1 MRHSTKSYL
10 LLTMVVFFVGLAM
23 FVGTVSTRADSP
35 LPDQNPQYQYHSIQ
49 LQAATETATP
59 TPAPMEF
66 TEQELAEGRPTGI
79 IIGAGALVLLII
91 LGTLIT
97 LSRRSNKK

>member
-1 MRHSTKSYL
+1 MRHSTKSIL
-10 LLTMVVFFVGLAM
+10 LLTMVLFFVGLAM

-35 LPDQNPQYQYHSIQ
+35 LPDQKPQDNYYSIQ
-49 LQAATETATP
+49 LQATTETTTP

-97 LSRRSNKK
+97 LSRRGSKK

>member
-10 LLTMVVFFVGLAM
+10 LVAMVIFFVGLATM
-23 FVGTVSTRADSP
+23 VGTVPTRADS
-35 LPDQNPQYQYHSIQ
+35 LLSGQNPLIQNSSIQ

-79 IIGAGALVLLII
+79 IVGAGALVLVIF

-97 LSRRSNKK
+97 LSRRRNKK

>member
-10 LLTMVVFFVGLAM
+10 LLSVVVFFVGLAM
-23 FVGTVSTRADSP
+23 FSVTVPTLADSP
-35 LPDQNPQYQYHSIQ
+35 RPNQIPLYQNLGIQ
-49 LQAATETATP
+49 LQAATETATM

-79 IIGAGALVLLII
+79 IIGAGALVLLIFMGSI
-91 LGTLIT
+91 IT
-97 LSRRSNKK
+97 LNRRICKK

>member
-10 LLTMVVFFVGLAM
+10 LVAMVLFFVGLAM
-23 FVGTVSTRADSP
+23 MVGPVPTRAES
-35 LPDQNPQYQYHSIQ
+35 LLSGQNPLIQNSSIQ

-79 IIGAGALVLLII
+79 IIGAGALVLVIF

-97 LSRRSNKK
+97 LSRRRYKK